1 MSNVVGGYF
10 AQVGGFDAIVLTGG
24 VGETDSKIRLSIAN
38 ALNRAFGVKCD
49 ADKDQVR
56 GEETLLSTPD
66 SRVALWL
73 IPTNEELMI
82 ARDAYRLLDFS

>member
-1 MSNVVGGYF
+1 MASVNKVIILGNLGRDPETRFSGNNLQITSMSVATPAYRRS
-10 AQVGGFDAIVLTGG
+10 A
-24 VGETDSKIRLSIAN
+24 EP
-38 ALNRAFGVKCD
+38 
-49 ADKDQVR
+49 QVR